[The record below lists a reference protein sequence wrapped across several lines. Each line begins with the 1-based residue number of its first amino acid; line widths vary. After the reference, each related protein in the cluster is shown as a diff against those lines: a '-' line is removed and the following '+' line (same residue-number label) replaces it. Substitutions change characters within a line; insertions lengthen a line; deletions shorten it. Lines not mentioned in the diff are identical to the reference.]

1 MSTWPLICRD
11 PVCDRTQAIITPLVT
26 TPRCSVRDFST
37 RQVSS
42 SRRHELNSRQHIHI
56 ERIQIRNQ
64 QCCKDNSKVCYPP
77 RHRVSTNLSGVTLDK
92 HATLSRRPSV
102 RPTTPTRPS
111 EVELSKWLRR
121 RLTSVVSSRDAL
133 PRNTSSVVPT
143 PSSDPRLSF
152 RQRLLRRST
161 SCSTSTSPARLLP
174 TGHSRS
180 RTRRA
185 AARCGRSRAVSC
197 RC

>member
-42 SRRHELNSRQHIHI
+42 SRRHELNSRQRIHI

-64 QCCKDNSKVCYPP
+64 RCCMDSSKVCYPP
-77 RHRVSTNLSGVTLDK
+77 RHRVSTSQFEVKLEKD
-92 HATLSRRPSV
+92 ATLSRRPSV

-111 EVELSKWLRR
+111 EVGLSKWPRR
-121 RLTSVVSSRDAL
+121 RLTSIDSSKDAL

-143 PSSDPRLSF
+143 PSSAQRHSS
-152 RQRLLRRST
+152 RQRLWKRPT
-161 SCSTSTSPARLLP
+161 SCSIGLAEKAMNFPLFSLLLRRR
-174 TGHSRS
+174 RS
-180 RTRRA
+180 NREVPECLALRP
-185 AARCGRSRAVSC
+185 
-197 RC
+197 